1 MVSNSTRLANQDL
14 ICSEVPRCHPAPPRD
29 LYRFRVDDLEKRAS
43 AERSVQRAREI
54 LGQFNL
60 TDADA
65 FLAVVRRAMTELEH
79 AETLLAAHRKRV
91 ARGRGAR
98 KRILEYF
105 LEKGVGTPVSG
116 QELRRISGI
125 QEWARRVR
133 ELRVE
138 EGWDIRHG
146 GVNYQLMSPVPDR
159 AVAEAWKTANSIRRE
174 KGLSAREKILKYLQ
188 ANVGQ
193 TVTSEMLNY
202 VSGIQEHGRRVREL
216 RTELGY
222 AISTQIDRPELK
234 PGEYVLESVQP
245 TLDVNE
251 RRVTEEL
258 RRQVFEREGY
268 ECAICGKS
276 AGPGVLLT
284 AHHLVPKIEGGSD
297 TDPENFVTLCHK
309 DHATVTGEQQRELL
323 RKRRAAGS
331 P

>member
-1 MVSNSTRLANQDL
+1 MNEEESRGAADAAV
-14 ICSEVPRCHPAPPRD
+14 E
-29 LYRFRVDDLEKRAS
+29 
-43 AERSVQRAREI
+43 RARQV

-60 TDADA
+60 TDPEA
-65 FLAVVRRAMTELEH
+65 FLSVVRRAMAELEQ
-79 AETLLAAHRKRV
+79 AEAALLQHRKR
-91 ARGRGAR
+91 APGGKGAR
-98 KRILEYF
+98 QRILEYF
-105 LEKGVGTPVSG
+105 LEKGVGVPVTG

-146 GVNYQLMSPVPDR
+146 GVNYRLMSPVPDS

-193 TVTSEMLNY
+193 MVTSEMLNY

-251 RRVTEEL
+251 RRVSEEL
-258 RRQVFEREGY
+258 RRQVFERDGY
-268 ECAICGKS
+268 MCAICGRS

-284 AHHLVPKIEGGSD
+284 AHHLMPKIEGGSD

-323 RKRRAAGS
+323 KKRRAAGS
-331 P
+331 A

>member
-1 MVSNSTRLANQDL
+1 MKEEEEA
-14 ICSEVPRCHPAPPRD
+14 
-29 LYRFRVDDLEKRAS
+29 RAA
-43 AERSVQRAREI
+43 AEEAVERARQI

-60 TDADA
+60 TDPEA
-65 FLAVVRRAMTELEH
+65 FLGVVRRAMAELEQ
-79 AETLLAAHRKRV
+79 AQSALLQHRKR
-91 ARGRGAR
+91 ASGGSGAR
-98 KRILEYF
+98 QRILEYF
-105 LEKGVGTPVSG
+105 LEKGVGTPVTG

-138 EGWDIRHG
+138 EGWDIHHG
-146 GVNYQLMSPVPDR
+146 GVSYRLMSPVPDR
-159 AVAEAWKTANSIRRE
+159 AVAEAWNVANTIRRE

-245 TLDVNE
+245 TLDVTE
-251 RRVTEEL
+251 RKVSDEL
-258 RRQVFEREGY
+258 RSQVFERDGY
-268 ECAICGKS
+268 KCVICGRT

-284 AHHLVPKIEGGSD
+284 AHHLIPKIEGGSD

-309 DHATVTGEQQRELL
+309 DHATVTGEQQQELL
-323 RKRRAAGS
+323 RKRRAAG
-331 P
+331 PP